1 MDKRSLLTDFYQLTM
16 MQARFRAGDT
26 CQNAIFDMFIR
37 ENPGGNGFSVFAGL
51 AQFVEYIDNLGFDG
65 EDVGYLQGLGIFDD
79 DFLEYLREFRFTG
92 DISAMAEGSV
102 FFPTE
107 PVVIVKAPL
116 IQANFIETAMLN
128 ILNHQS
134 LIATKAAR
142 VCHAAG
148 DDDVLEFGLRRA
160 QGADAGVLG
169 ARAAIIGGC
178 AATSNVLAGKKFGL
192 PLRGTHSHSW
202 VMSFDCELKAF
213 RQYANAFPD
222 KCILLVD
229 TFDTINS
236 GVPNAIK
243 VFGEMRAKG
252 VKLQN
257 YGIRLDSG
265 DLAYLSKIARQ
276 MLDDAGYKDAR
287 ISASS
292 DLDEDLIQSLKLQGA
307 KIDVWGVGT
316 RLITSMQAPAMGGVY
331 KLVAAEEDGRMMPKI
346 KLSENPAKV
355 TIPGKKK
362 VWRIYDANHNKIKA
376 DLIMLV
382 EETLNTGK
390 NLTLFDPKDP
400 WKKMHLT
407 AGEYYAK
414 ELLQPIFEAGKQVYQ
429 SPSTL
434 EIRDFCRNEQQSLWD
449 EHRRLVNPHV
459 MPVDLSQKL
468 YDLKQKMLHESR
480 KDMGE
485 TPSSWL

>member
-1 MDKRSLLTDFYQLTM
+1 MKNHSLLTDFYQMTM
-16 MQARFRAGDT
+16 MQARFKTGDYE
-26 CQNAIFDMFIR
+26 CKAVFDMFIR

-51 AQFVEYIDNLGFDG
+51 EQFVEYIDNLHFDNT
-65 EDVGYLQGLGIFDD
+65 DIDYLRTLGHFDA

-92 DISAMAEGSV
+92 DIHAMDEGSL
-102 FFPTE
+102 FFPNE

-148 DDDVLEFGLRRA
+148 GDDVLEFGLRRA
-160 QGADAGVLG
+160 QGSDAGIFG
-169 ARAAIIGGC
+169 SRAAIIGGC
-178 AATSNVLAGKKFGL
+178 AATSNVIAGKMFGL

-202 VMSFDCELKAF
+202 VMSFDCELTAF
-213 RQYANAFPD
+213 RQYANIFPE

-229 TFDTINS
+229 TYDTLNS

-243 VFGEMRAKG
+243 VFDEMVAKG
-252 VKLQN
+252 IKLQN

-265 DLAYLSKIARQ
+265 DLAYLSKMARR
-276 MLDDAGYKDAR
+276 MLDEAGHKNAR

-331 KLVAAEEDGRMMPKI
+331 KLAAVEQDDRIISKI

-355 TIPGKKK
+355 TTPGEKR
-362 VWRIYDANHNKIKA
+362 VYRIYDAHNHKIKA
-376 DLIMLV
+376 DLIMLAN
-382 EETLNTGK
+382 ETLRTDR
-390 NLTLFDPKDP
+390 NLTLFDPQAP
-400 WKKMHLT
+400 WKKMYLT
-407 AGEYYAK
+407 VGRFYAK
-414 ELLQPIFEAGKQVYQ
+414 ELLQPIFKNGKKVYK
-429 SPSTL
+429 PKTVL
-434 EIRDFCRNEQQSLWD
+434 EIRDFCQKEQETLWD
-449 EHRRLVNPHV
+449 EHRRLVNPHQI
-459 MPVDLSQKL
+459 PVDLSQKL
-468 YDLKQKMLHESR
+468 YNLKQKMLHDSR
-480 KDMGE
+480 EDIAE
-485 TPSSWL
+485 IPSSWL